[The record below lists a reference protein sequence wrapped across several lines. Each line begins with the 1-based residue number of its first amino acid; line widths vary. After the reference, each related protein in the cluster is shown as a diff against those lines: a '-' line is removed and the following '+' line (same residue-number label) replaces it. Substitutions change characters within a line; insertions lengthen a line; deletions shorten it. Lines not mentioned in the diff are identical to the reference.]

1 MSAVW
6 SNKTLS
12 FVICC
17 VMSSKTSREGV
28 DKPQSGLECSYLAS
42 EVIRFELVA
51 FLLSILFRSWL
62 WRKFKSFFC
71 FEQIFLL
78 LYKCI
83 LKLWSTHCFCCYIY
97 YIYFDAIFLEWWS
110 HILNITFSVALQQPF
125 LIPRAI
131 LIDSW
136 LRLHL
141 CLLTVSPQNLPGTL
155 GEFSTFL
162 GTNLGEKTL
171 QGIADHC
178 CFKSMSKNCMSNYSL
193 VPKEFMDQSKSQFL
207 RKGMSLTQTNWYCYP
222 RPWWIQLLHGQKLIL
237 T

>member
-1 MSAVW
+1 MRFYNLNWWVTPVE
-6 SNKTLS
+6 NRLD
-12 FVICC
+12 C
-17 VMSSKTSREGV
+17 
-28 DKPQSGLECSYLAS
+28 
-42 EVIRFELVA
+42 FELIKRRILEWSWLVA
-51 FLLSILFRSWL
+51 PVQKFNFILF
-62 WRKFKSFFC
+62 FFL
-71 FEQIFLL
+71 ILL
-78 LYKCI
+78 
-83 LKLWSTHCFCCYIY
+83 H
-97 YIYFDAIFLEWWS
+97 AIFLEWWS

-162 GTNLGEKTL
+162 GTNLSEKSL